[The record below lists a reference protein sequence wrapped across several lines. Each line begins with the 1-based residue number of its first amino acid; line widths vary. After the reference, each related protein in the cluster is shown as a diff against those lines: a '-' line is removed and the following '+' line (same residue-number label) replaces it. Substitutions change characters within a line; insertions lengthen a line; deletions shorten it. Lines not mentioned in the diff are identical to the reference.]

1 MQIVLFYI
9 YTEDID
15 WKFLLCNYPM
25 RYHAGA
31 WERETLRTFASFAV
45 K

>member
-25 RYHAGA
+25 RYHA
-31 WERETLRTFASFAV
+31 ERGNEKLCVPLRPLR
-45 K
+45 